1 MARLA
6 SEEKAGYYPTPSSQV
21 ELIAHRLRAE
31 PGVKLHILDPCCG
44 EGGALRDFAQALA
57 AQGAAAASYGIE
69 IEKGRAAEA
78 KNKLDHVVC
87 SPYED
92 TRVTPLA
99 FSFLWLNPPYTQHG
113 VERAEVTFL
122 RDLTDGSGGKLQPG
136 GLLGYCIPQKTL
148 ADAATLLALRF
159 EDVQVYRFTDPDY
172 AVYGQV
178 VVFGYRRAEK
188 NPDPYPLRDVLRR
201 MVYEELSPLDAG
213 DGVVFDIPPAAREVV
228 TFQANV
234 LVPEEMAA
242 AVKASPLWEEI
253 KRFEVRPRAVLRPP
267 VLPLKPTHIAVAIAA
282 GAVGGNMGDHILV
295 GSTTRVVS
303 EDTVEDE
310 KGMKKI
316 ERYES
321 RSVIRLFNRNGIYV
335 LT

>member
-6 SEEKAGYYPTPSSQV
+6 SEEKAGFYPTPPSQV
-21 ELIAHRLRAE
+21 ELVACRLRAE
-31 PGVKLHILDPCCG
+31 PGSALNILDPCCG
-44 EGGALRDFAQALA
+44 EGDALAEMAAALRR
-57 AQGAAAASYGIE
+57 QGAQVRSYGVE
-69 IEKGRAAEA
+69 LEKFRAA
-78 KNKLDHVVC
+78 KSRGKLDHVIC

-92 TRVTPLA
+92 ARVTPLA
-99 FSFLWLNPPYTQHG
+99 FSFLWLNPPYTQRG
-113 VERAEVTFL
+113 RERAEVAFL
-122 RDLTDGSGGKLQPG
+122 RDLTDWSGGKLQPG
-136 GLLGYCIPQKTL
+136 GLLGYCIRREVL
-148 ADAATLLALRF
+148 EDAAALLALRF
-159 EDVQVYRFTDPDY
+159 DGIRAYRFTDPDY
-172 AVYGQV
+172 AAFHQV
-178 VVFGYRRAEK
+178 VIFGYRRAEK
-188 NPDPYPLRDVLRR
+188 CPDPYPLRDLLRR
-201 MVYEELSPLDAG
+201 MAYVELPPLDLE
-213 DGVVFDIPPAAREVV
+213 DGVVFDVPPAAREVA

-234 LVPEEMAA
+234 FTPEEVAA

-253 KRFEVRPRAVLRPP
+253 KRFEVRPRAVLKPP